1 MSTTPRRPRARP
13 GAAAFLVL
21 LLALVLAVAHAAPAA
36 LAQTSS
42 PTTTAT
48 APALVSISPQVRAS
62 DTLRIELRAPGA
74 SANDTVRVSIFT
86 RASRARLREIVEGR
100 AAPDRID
107 YNPFVRR
114 VSEVLDATRQTLV
127 LSVPNDQLPQTPGVY
142 PIQVTVGPSRPL
154 TTWLVRVGSP
164 AAGDAPYSLSLV
176 VPVRA
181 PLADRPDGTVAL
193 DPADTS
199 RLVQVAAAIDA
210 LPAGSVT
217 VVPTPETLDALD
229 ASGPEARATLE
240 QLQAAT
246 RGDLVLGST
255 FVPID
260 IDAWRRAGR
269 DDHVTAQLRTGRDTT
284 ARALGRSTTDVST
297 RAAVLAPYDTP
308 SSLELLRREGVAEIV
323 VTDTSLEPLRADAFP
338 SPFAQSFRVRDA
350 SGQDL
355 MAAAGDTWL
364 ASAVVDLDRAP
375 EPGARAQ
382 QIIADLAAGF
392 FDRPALARG
401 SVVVLPTDW
410 SPTTRVIEQLLVP
423 LAGSSVVQLRDLDA
437 YFTTVTRASPEREGQ
452 AESIV
457 SGPLRRALVPTG
469 GEDMGAHAAA
479 VDATRATIE
488 SATALFGVAPSTRT
502 TSYEELL
509 LAASDVRLTADER
522 RAYLDA
528 ITGSVARVLLT
539 PDGRPGITVPESERL
554 TLTTRRKTIR
564 VVVDNQLSQPVTVRI
579 DLRSEK
585 LSFPNGDSITTILQ
599 PGPNNVSFDVRV
611 KASGDSLVEYTVN
624 APSGSVGEL
633 AKGKLR
639 VRSYALS
646 GLGVVLSIVA
656 GLVLATWWWR
666 HARRTRRERR
676 LAARAAA

>member
-1 MSTTPRRPRARP
+1 MSNASSRLRAHL
-13 GAAAFLVL
+13 AATIVVVLGVL
-21 LLALVLAVAHAAPAA
+21 LLASPAHAQTTTTGAPA
-36 LAQTSS
+36 
-42 PTTTAT
+42 PTTG
-48 APALVSISPQVRAS
+48 APALVSITPQVRGT

-74 SANDTVRVSIFT
+74 AATDTVRVSIFT
-86 RASRARLREIVEGR
+86 RASRTRVREIVEGR

-114 VSEVLDATRQTLV
+114 VAEVLDTTRQTLV

-142 PIQVTVGPSRPL
+142 PIQVTVGASRPL
-154 TTWLVRVGSP
+154 TTWLVRAGSP
-164 AAGDAPYSLSLV
+164 AAGDTPYSLSIV

-181 PLADRPDGTVAL
+181 PLADRPDGSVQL
-193 DPADTS
+193 DAAETA
-199 RLVQVAAAIDA
+199 RLVQIAAAIDA

-229 ASGPEARATLE
+229 ASGPDARATLE

-246 RGDLVLGST
+246 TGDLVIGTT

-269 DDHVTAQLRTGRDTT
+269 DDHVTAQLRSGRDTT
-284 ARALGRSTTDVST
+284 ARALARTAADVST

-308 SSLELLRREGVAEIV
+308 GSLELLRREGVAEIV
-323 VTDTSLEPLRADAFP
+323 VSDTSLEPLRTDAFP
-338 SPFAQSFRVRDA
+338 SPIAQTFRVRDA

-355 MAAAGDTWL
+355 MAAAGDSWL
-364 ASAVVDLDRAP
+364 ASAVVDLDRAA

-382 QIIADLAAGF
+382 QILADLAAGF

-401 SVVVLPTDW
+401 SVIVLPTDW
-410 SPTTRVIEQLLVP
+410 SPTSRVVEQLLVP
-423 LAGSSVVQLRDLDA
+423 LASSPIVQLRNLDA
-437 YFTTVTRASPEREGQ
+437 FFTTVTRSSPEREGQ
-452 AESIV
+452 AETIV
-457 SGPLRRALVPTG
+457 SGPLRRTLVPTS
-469 GEDMGAHAAA
+469 GEDMSGHAAD
-479 VDATRATIE
+479 VDAARATIE
-488 SATALFGVAPSTRT
+488 SATALFGVPPTTRT

-509 LAASDVRLTADER
+509 LAASDVRLGADDR

-528 ITGSVARVLLT
+528 ITASVARILRT
-539 PDGRPGITVPESERL
+539 PDGRPGISVPDSERL

-585 LSFPNGDSITTILQ
+585 LSFPNGDSITTVLQ

-624 APSGSVGEL
+624 APSGSLGEL

-646 GLGVVLSIVA
+646 GLGVVLSVVA
-656 GLVLATWWWR
+656 GLVLATWWLR
-666 HARRTRRERR
+666 HARRARRERR
-676 LAARAAA
+676 AAAAATA